1 MSQNHVPRSNPCYQA
16 VVSVLEE
23 RGIKHTIKYG
33 GRHPL
38 IMFKYAGYHLQK
50 PFASTTVNRNASRVS
65 EREMRRL
72 LATADAGKVLA
83 GNIAGSAKDETA
95 PSTVSRAKRGS
106 KDTPM
111 LSIFGRER
119 HDKVEVETRY
129 TPRVD
134 DGGVETPHTKVF
146 RLVQERRYEDA
157 AKQAKRL
164 IDDGNIEPFFI
175 YRGSP
180 DYQRQKAW
188 FDTMVSDGR
197 HDKPAEWRRVTPV
210 LAQFL
215 LERNPQNRDIH
226 PGGLASWMRAMVEG
240 RWDENGET
248 IKVSAEGTLN
258 DGQHRNW
265 SSVLTGST
273 YTSLFV
279 FGLKRE
285 TRMTN
290 DIGIKRGGGAR
301 LAMAGVASPLIKAS
315 IVALSFRVMNGR
327 NGTDIE
333 HDDLY
338 WSDAD
343 LFDLAASLG
352 YYSYPAKGTRA
363 PFAVGIYILLKKGA
377 NIDAVREFV
386 DAIRTGANLSPG
398 SYLLKLRNAITTGTE
413 KRSREE
419 WVRIVIAHYNG
430 WRNGQKL
437 RAALEIPAVLPPVVT
452 I

>member
-1 MSQNHVPRSNPCYQA
+1 
-16 VVSVLEE
+16 
-23 RGIKHTIKYG
+23 
-33 GRHPL
+33 
-38 IMFKYAGYHLQK
+38 
-50 PFASTTVNRNASRVS
+50 
-65 EREMRRL
+65 
-72 LATADAGKVLA
+72 
-83 GNIAGSAKDETA
+83 
-95 PSTVSRAKRGS
+95 
-106 KDTPM
+106 
-111 LSIFGRER
+111 
-119 HDKVEVETRY
+119 
-129 TPRVD
+129 
-134 DGGVETPHTKVF
+134 
-146 RLVQERRYEDA
+146 
-157 AKQAKRL
+157 
-164 IDDGNIEPFFI
+164 
-175 YRGSP
+175 
-180 DYQRQKAW
+180 
-188 FDTMVSDGR
+188 
-197 HDKPAEWRRVTPV
+197 
-210 LAQFL
+210 
-215 LERNPQNRDIH
+215 
-226 PGGLASWMRAMVEG
+226 
-240 RWDENGET
+240 
-248 IKVSAEGTLN
+248 
-258 DGQHRNW
+258 
-265 SSVLTGST
+265 
-273 YTSLFV
+273 
-279 FGLKRE
+279 
-285 TRMTN
+285 
-290 DIGIKRGGGAR
+290 
-301 LAMAGVASPLIKAS
+301 MAGVASPLIKAS